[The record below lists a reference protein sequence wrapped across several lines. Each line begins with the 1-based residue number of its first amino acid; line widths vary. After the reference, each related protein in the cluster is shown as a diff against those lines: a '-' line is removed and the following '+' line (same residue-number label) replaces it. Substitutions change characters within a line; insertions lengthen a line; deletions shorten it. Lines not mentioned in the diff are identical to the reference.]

1 MHFRPKTTFL
11 VPLFCSLLKL
21 LSFGIYVTFSKWKKL
36 HKCQKIK
43 SARSCAPNP
52 CPRSRHY
59 RLLVLCMH
67 WMPLYAHIRLIDF
80 FKLTWINILLPTA
93 SKNWPIDPRW
103 SSRWSCACATA
114 TALGLACKLLAF
126 WPWRPCLGPLLC
138 AGGRLGLQRV
148 RLRRNVEEQRVHLRR
163 RWDVQVAM
171 VLGHTFACRER
182 EREREAWDG
191 AISLWLNINYIKL

>member
-43 SARSCAPNP
+43 SARSCAPET

-80 FKLTWINILLPTA
+80 FKLTWINILLTTSA

-103 SSRWSCACATA
+103 SCACATATATA
-114 TALGLACKLLAF
+114 TALGLACKWPCLGLACK
-126 WPWRPCLGPLLC
+126 WPCLGPLLC

-148 RLRRNVEEQRVHLRR
+148 RRNVEEQRVHLRR

-182 EREREAWDG
+182 EREARDG